1 MIRRKDKVK
10 NTSVHI
16 RLGIYAVIIIVTLL
30 FLFWI
35 SKMAYRNTAL
45 ELEKEYIQTLAEEC
59 VTNIETSIR
68 YGKELSNYYGLD
80 EELRTISGYQNQ
92 GIGVVV
98 TDADTEMITA
108 VFGDKEDESN
118 QTAYNKDMLTWLYA
132 YLGQE
137 QNAEFE
143 KNVYAKE
150 VSMGSYDGIIYE
162 ISDSEGG
169 IEGYL
174 FVLYD
179 SGTLVDVSD
188 VSLLSLS
195 SDYEKMIQQSV
206 SNTQQHVQE
215 EIDALMDK
223 GLGTSEIAELSEHF
237 DEVAARN
244 DAVSEIT
251 IANDGTVTA
260 QLDLTYVHEKQKYFL
275 MYLVAIIIICIIIGV
290 EFTNLIPAI
299 LDKIHKRRQHK
310 QSYYTKKGIGGSI
323 RVLSFVMYTA
333 IYISMPY
340 AAIVMRQ
347 NNMRVFSL
355 SESLSS
361 SLPLTVELIAV
372 LVVSLIVQRIYANKN
387 PYVLMGA
394 AAVMLIVGN
403 LACAGVSSPYMLIL
417 LRMFCGIGFAF
428 LKYVFN
434 SLVSLGS
441 DSDTDVKEHF
451 AGLNAGLLGG
461 ITVGSSLGS
470 ILAGVFG
477 YLGNYLFTGV
487 IILIVFAL
495 SPIFVAWKE
504 LNDKR
509 AYQVVETKQS
519 ISLIEVLRNRQY
531 RWVIILTDIPLNIGL
546 MYVVAFLPVYMGII
560 GQQSIVTSYAYLVN
574 GIAGLYMGVWLV
586 KRLKKLH
593 KNKAVAVA
601 IFMGAAGFLVL
612 LIGKSAIVVLI
623 SAVILGVFDGFGT
636 PTLTGNFASMGEKN
650 KDDKA
655 ALLTIYGSIGSAVQI
670 ICPALYGV
678 LANSEGDMIPMT
690 IFGAIY
696 AMFGVVFLIFGAL
709 FLKEEK
715 YER

>member
-1 MIRRKDKVK
+1 MK